1 MILLTGATGFVGS
14 HLSQALAEKNYKVR
28 ALVRKTANTQKLQAL
43 GFEIAYGDVT
53 ESASLLAALKDID
66 NVIHLVAIIEEKK
79 GATFEKI
86 NWRGTENV
94 VEAAKEVGVKK
105 FIHMGALGTGPFE
118 KYPYSYTKWQGQ
130 QAVEKS
136 GLDYTV
142 LRPSII
148 FGEGDGFVTV
158 LAKVIKRA
166 PVVPVIGAGKTR
178 FQPIWV
184 GDIVRCVLEILKN
197 GRFSK
202 RVIDVGGARI
212 LSYEE
217 IVDEIMKA
225 LSVKRV
231 KLHLPPGLAKL
242 GAKTLKSLGLPVPV
256 TPEQIDLLELDNVAE
271 PNSVERWF
279 GFKPKA
285 LEAEHIRYVR

>member
-14 HLSQALAEKNYKVR
+14 HMAKALAENNHKVR
-28 ALVRKTANTQKLQAL
+28 ALARKTANTQKLQEL
-43 GFEIAYGDVT
+43 GLEIAYGDVT
-53 ESASLLAALKDID
+53 EPASLKGALKDVD
-66 NVIHLVAIIEEKK
+66 TVIHLVAIIEEKR

-86 NWRGTENV
+86 NRRGTENI
-94 VEAAKEVGVKK
+94 VEAAKQAGVKRI
-105 FIHMGALGTGPFE
+105 IHMGALGTGPFE

-158 LAKVIKRA
+158 LAKLIRRS
-166 PVVPVIGAGKTR
+166 PVVPIIGSGQTR
-178 FQPIWV
+178 FQPIWI
-184 GDIVRCVLEILKN
+184 GDVVRCVLEILKD

-202 RVIDVGGARI
+202 KVIDVGGARI

-225 LSVKRV
+225 LGLKRA
-231 KLHLPPGLAKL
+231 KLHIPPSLVKL
-242 GAKTLKSLGLPVPV
+242 GAKALRSIGLPLLV
-256 TPEQIDLLELDNVAE
+256 TPEQIDLLELDNVTE
-271 PNSVERWF
+271 PDSVERQF

-285 LEAEHIRYVR
+285 LEAENIGYVH